1 MTRQEGFQA
10 EQEATVIAGRKK
22 HVAWQHS
29 RWRRAV
35 AMAMR
40 PETHAGIPQQCL
52 GWMKRRGAA
61 PGCHEKGGEEKTIKY
76 KSQQSQAETHTLLPP
91 ADPED
96 CWSTA
101 SQSSWEQ
108 KTFQKSRNYTNTA
121 LTLAYLHRACSWALD
136 LGFVLDI
143 FSASS
148 SVFLNINLSS
158 FSGQSFLIPVE
169 AYFCHVRKKMLW

>member
-1 MTRQEGFQA
+1 
-10 EQEATVIAGRKK
+10 
-22 HVAWQHS
+22 
-29 RWRRAV
+29 
-35 AMAMR
+35 MAMR

-76 KSQQSQAETHTLLPP
+76 KSQQSQAEAHTLPPP
-91 ADPED
+91 ADPEV

-143 FSASS
+143 FSE
-148 SVFLNINLSS
+148 VHLF
-158 FSGQSFLIPVE
+158 F
-169 AYFCHVRKKMLW
+169 